1 MVKIWLCR
9 WGSLYVSAGMV
20 EELLQGATLRLVPGA
35 QQYKLRIYTDPS
47 TGYIR
52 YINAEKRARITAL
65 PRTGSADQSTVAAQ
79 AAI

>member
-52 YINAEKRARITAL
+52 YINAEKRARITSL
-65 PRTGSADQSTVAAQ
+65 LRNTSVDQSTIADQ
-79 AAI
+79 ATV